1 MNNVKEK
8 IISAKN
14 KILVA
19 SASASVFVL
28 TTATN
33 AFAAEE
39 GVTIDYGSIATST
52 KDSVLG
58 GVNAML
64 PILAGLFGTIA
75 AIKFAPK
82 LIKKF
87 IS

>member
-1 MNNVKEK
+1 MNTFKEK
-8 IISAKN
+8 IISANN

-19 SASASVFVL
+19 SASASVAVL

-33 AFAAEE
+33 AFAQEA
-39 GVTIDYGSIATST
+39 TIDYGSIAT
-52 KDSVLG
+52 
-58 GVNAML
+58 NAQTSIFSAISSML
-64 PILAGLFGTIA
+64 PTLAVLFGTIA
-75 AIKFAPK
+75 AIKFAPR